1 MTINRCAMQESYR
14 GGEYSVD
21 LLPNVKLE
29 TALQGN
35 AVEAAVN
42 AIIANASTGKIGDG
56 KIFLYKV
63 RRRSGSVAK
72 SEVLPPFDVFVC
84 IGQNVATTGQDSG
97 TSASCLHLFL
107 DVVTGILRLCFRRPF
122 ASHLLSVYL
131 HHIY

>member
-1 MTINRCAMQESYR
+1 M
-14 GGEYSVD
+14 D

-72 SEVLPPFDVFVC
+72 SEVLPPFDVCRMRRPKRSDDRAGFRDLC
-84 IGQNVATTGQDSG
+84 ILPPPFFRCS
-97 TSASCLHLFL
+97 
-107 DVVTGILRLCFRRPF
+107 TGILRLCFRRPF
-122 ASHLLSVYL
+122 AAHLLSVYL
-131 HHIY
+131 HHIH